1 MTGAENLRRSACT
14 AAKTNMAAVFAKRL
28 TRLIL
33 VSISQNE
40 PFIFGLL
47 SDEAS
52 IPQNEEFRVRSPCIE
67 EFALSSGRILRL

>member
-1 MTGAENLRRSACT
+1 
-14 AAKTNMAAVFAKRL
+14 MAAVFAKRL

-67 EFALSSGRILRL
+67 EFALSSGRICDCETDFATIIPMLFYVFVR